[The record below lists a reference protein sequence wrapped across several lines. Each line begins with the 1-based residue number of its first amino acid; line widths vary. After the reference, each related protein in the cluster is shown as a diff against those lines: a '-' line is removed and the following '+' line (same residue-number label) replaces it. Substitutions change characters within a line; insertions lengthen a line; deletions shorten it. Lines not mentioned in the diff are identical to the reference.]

1 MAALS
6 KIAKEGVESAADF
19 LKSFSKKVYHG
30 QQDTESSVGVIKYGD
45 GTDREILVE
54 DATGEYGGINAFE
67 SASDKMPSS
76 NPNDLGTWVSESKDV
91 ASFFAGEKGA
101 VYPLKIKLNNPKIYD
116 EYEDMEADLFKSD
129 GTGDFVDFLKS
140 KGHDGIEITNSFT
153 DIPEVRTDY
162 VVFDSRNIR
171 SVNAQFDP
179 SKADSRNILAS
190 APAAAL
196 TGYGALEAINGQ
208 SID

>member
-1 MAALS
+1 MPAALS

-30 QQDTESSVGVIKYGD
+30 QQDTDTSAGVIKYG
-45 GTDREILVE
+45 DREILVE
-54 DATGEYGGINAFE
+54 DATGEYGGINAFQS
-67 SASDKMPSS
+67 SADKDPSTFPS
-76 NPNDLGTWVSESKDV
+76 DLGTWVSESKDV
-91 ASFFAGEKGA
+91 ADFFAGKAGA

-116 EYEDMEADLFKSD
+116 EYEDMEADLFQSD
-129 GTGDFVDFLKS
+129 NTGDFVDFLKS

-153 DIPEVRTDY
+153 DIPQSRTDY

-190 APAAAL
+190 VPAAAL